1 VTTIAEH
8 VKERASRSADS
19 LETLAV
25 INEVLFGDEGF
36 RGNVSD
42 YYDPKNSFFNDVLDR
57 KLGIPITLSVL
68 YMEVARRAG
77 VPVFGVGMPGHF
89 LLKFYEVD
97 GRELFLDAYNS
108 GRLLSPEDCQ
118 EKLTEIYNGQIPLD
132 AKFLTPVGKRQIL
145 TRMLNNLRSI
155 YMTNRLLKKALAV
168 IDLILVIYPRSSD
181 DVKQRAMLRYQL
193 GFLHGAADELDEY
206 VKMAPE
212 DGESADNR
220 AYELEVA
227 DGRKSKVDS
236 IDNPGRERLGFVFS
250 DKIPMLRALKLL
262 MRNFVAKSELA
273 KRTVVADERSRPL
286 LVQYRAIVAT
296 RGRARALDD
305 R

>member
-1 VTTIAEH
+1 MVSPLAVEFAALVSPEIEDEQIDLLTTSLTIAKLEYPQLDVSMYRQKVSSIAET
-8 VKERASRSADS
+8 VKARVSRSDDS
-19 LETLAV
+19 LETLAI

-42 YYDPKNSFFNDVLDR
+42 YYDPKNFFFNDVLDR

-68 YMEVARRAG
+68 YIEVARRAG
-77 VPVFGVGMPGHF
+77 IPVFGVGMPGHF
-89 LLKFYEVD
+89 LLKFYEID

-168 IDLILVIYPRSSD
+168 IDLILVIYPRSAD

-212 DGESADNR
+212 A
-220 AYELEVA
+220 
-227 DGRKSKVDS
+227 
-236 IDNPGRERLGFVFS
+236 S
-250 DKIPMLRALKLL
+250 DAEEMKQTAMAIRRTIAL
-262 MRNFVAKSELA
+262 MN
-273 KRTVVADERSRPL
+273 
-286 LVQYRAIVAT
+286 
-296 RGRARALDD
+296 
-305 R
+305 

>member
-1 VTTIAEH
+1 MISLLAKEFAALVSPEIEDEQIDLLTSALTIAKLEYPDLEVSQYREQVTTLADR
-8 VKERASRSADS
+8 VKERASRSTDS
-19 LETLAV
+19 LEILGV
-25 INEVLFGDEGF
+25 INEVLYGDEGF

-89 LLKFYEVD
+89 LLKFYEID

-212 DGESADNR
+212 A
-220 AYELEVA
+220 
-227 DGRKSKVDS
+227 
-236 IDNPGRERLGFVFS
+236 S
-250 DKIPMLRALKLL
+250 D
-262 MRNFVAKSELA
+262 
-273 KRTVVADERSRPL
+273 ADEMK
-286 LVQYRAIVAT
+286 QTAMAIRRT
-296 RGRARALDD
+296 IALMN
-305 R
+305 

>member
-1 VTTIAEH
+1 MISLLAKEFAALVSPEIEDEQIDLLTSALTIAKLEYPELEVSQYRERVTTLADR
-8 VKERASRSADS
+8 VKERANRSTDS
-19 LETLAV
+19 LEILGV
-25 INEVLFGDEGF
+25 INEVLYGDEGF

-89 LLKFYEVD
+89 LLKFYEID

-108 GRLLSPEDCQ
+108 GHLLSPEDCQ

-212 DGESADNR
+212 A
-220 AYELEVA
+220 
-227 DGRKSKVDS
+227 
-236 IDNPGRERLGFVFS
+236 S
-250 DKIPMLRALKLL
+250 D
-262 MRNFVAKSELA
+262 
-273 KRTVVADERSRPL
+273 ADEMK
-286 LVQYRAIVAT
+286 QTAMAIRRT
-296 RGRARALDD
+296 IALMN
-305 R
+305 

>member
-1 VTTIAEH
+1 MISLLAKEFAALVSPEIEDEQIDLLTSALTIAKLEYPELEVSQYRERVTTLADR
-8 VKERASRSADS
+8 VKERANRSTDS
-19 LETLAV
+19 LEILGV
-25 INEVLFGDEGF
+25 INEVLYGDEGF
-36 RGNVSD
+36 RGNVGD

-89 LLKFYEVD
+89 LLKFYEID

-108 GRLLSPEDCQ
+108 GHLLSPEDCQ

-212 DGESADNR
+212 A
-220 AYELEVA
+220 
-227 DGRKSKVDS
+227 
-236 IDNPGRERLGFVFS
+236 S
-250 DKIPMLRALKLL
+250 D
-262 MRNFVAKSELA
+262 
-273 KRTVVADERSRPL
+273 ADEMK
-286 LVQYRAIVAT
+286 QTAMAIRRT
-296 RGRARALDD
+296 IALMN
-305 R
+305 

>member
-1 VTTIAEH
+1 MISSLAKEFAALVSPDIEDEQIDLLTSALTIAKLEYPELDVSVYRQRVTTIAEH

-212 DGESADNR
+212 A
-220 AYELEVA
+220 
-227 DGRKSKVDS
+227 
-236 IDNPGRERLGFVFS
+236 S
-250 DKIPMLRALKLL
+250 DAEEMKQTAMAIRRTIAL
-262 MRNFVAKSELA
+262 MN
-273 KRTVVADERSRPL
+273 
-286 LVQYRAIVAT
+286 
-296 RGRARALDD
+296 
-305 R
+305 

>member
-1 VTTIAEH
+1 MISPLAREFAALVSPEIEDEQIDLLTSSLTIAKLEYPELDVTAYRERVTAIAEH
-8 VKERASRSADS
+8 VKARVSRTDDS
-19 LETLAV
+19 LETLGI

-42 YYDPKNSFFNDVLDR
+42 YYDPKNSFFNEVLDR

-77 VPVFGVGMPGHF
+77 IPVFGVGMPGHF

-168 IDLILVIYPRSSD
+168 IDLILVIYPRSAD

-193 GFLHGAADELDEY
+193 GHLHGAADELDEY
-206 VKMAPE
+206 VKMAP
-212 DGESADNR
+212 DA
-220 AYELEVA
+220 
-227 DGRKSKVDS
+227 
-236 IDNPGRERLGFVFS
+236 S
-250 DKIPMLRALKLL
+250 D
-262 MRNFVAKSELA
+262 
-273 KRTVVADERSRPL
+273 ADEMK
-286 LVQYRAIVAT
+286 QTAMAIRRT
-296 RGRARALDD
+296 IALMN
-305 R
+305 

>member
-1 VTTIAEH
+1 MISLLAKEFAALVSPEIEDEQIDLLTSALTIAKLEYPELEVSQYRERVTTLADR
-8 VKERASRSADS
+8 VKERASRSTDS
-19 LETLAV
+19 LEILGV
-25 INEVLFGDEGF
+25 INEVLYGDEGF

-89 LLKFYEVD
+89 LLKFYEID

-108 GRLLSPEDCQ
+108 GHLLSPEDCQ

-212 DGESADNR
+212 A
-220 AYELEVA
+220 
-227 DGRKSKVDS
+227 
-236 IDNPGRERLGFVFS
+236 S
-250 DKIPMLRALKLL
+250 D
-262 MRNFVAKSELA
+262 
-273 KRTVVADERSRPL
+273 ADEMK
-286 LVQYRAIVAT
+286 QTAMAIRRT
-296 RGRARALDD
+296 IALMN
-305 R
+305 

>member
-1 VTTIAEH
+1 LLAKEFAALVSPEIEDEQIDLLTSALTIAKLEYPDLEVSQYREQVTTLADR
-8 VKERASRSADS
+8 VKERASRSTDS
-19 LETLAV
+19 LEILGV
-25 INEVLFGDEGF
+25 INEVLYGDEGF

-89 LLKFYEVD
+89 LLKFYEID

-212 DGESADNR
+212 A
-220 AYELEVA
+220 
-227 DGRKSKVDS
+227 
-236 IDNPGRERLGFVFS
+236 S
-250 DKIPMLRALKLL
+250 D
-262 MRNFVAKSELA
+262 
-273 KRTVVADERSRPL
+273 ADEMK
-286 LVQYRAIVAT
+286 QTAMAIRRT
-296 RGRARALDD
+296 IALMN
-305 R
+305 

>member
-1 VTTIAEH
+1 
-8 VKERASRSADS
+8 
-19 LETLAV
+19 
-25 INEVLFGDEGF
+25 
-36 RGNVSD
+36 
-42 YYDPKNSFFNDVLDR
+42 VLDR

-68 YMEVARRAG
+68 YMELARRAG

-89 LLKFYEVD
+89 LLKFYEID

-108 GRLLSPEDCQ
+108 GHLLSPEDCQ

-193 GFLHGAADELDEY
+193 GFLRGAADELDEY

-212 DGESADNR
+212 A
-220 AYELEVA
+220 
-227 DGRKSKVDS
+227 
-236 IDNPGRERLGFVFS
+236 S
-250 DKIPMLRALKLL
+250 D
-262 MRNFVAKSELA
+262 
-273 KRTVVADERSRPL
+273 ADEMK
-286 LVQYRAIVAT
+286 QTAMAIRRT
-296 RGRARALDD
+296 IALMN
-305 R
+305 

>member
-1 VTTIAEH
+1 MISLLAKEFAALVSPEIEDEQIDLLTSALTIAKLEYPELEVSQYRERVTTLADR
-8 VKERASRSADS
+8 VKERASRSTDS
-19 LETLAV
+19 LEVLGV
-25 INEVLFGDEGF
+25 INEVLYGDEGF

-89 LLKFYEVD
+89 LLKFYEID

-108 GRLLSPEDCQ
+108 GHLLSPEDCQ

-212 DGESADNR
+212 A
-220 AYELEVA
+220 
-227 DGRKSKVDS
+227 
-236 IDNPGRERLGFVFS
+236 S
-250 DKIPMLRALKLL
+250 D
-262 MRNFVAKSELA
+262 
-273 KRTVVADERSRPL
+273 ADEMK
-286 LVQYRAIVAT
+286 QTAMAIRRT
-296 RGRARALDD
+296 IALMN
-305 R
+305 

>member
-1 VTTIAEH
+1 MISLLAKEFAALVSPEIEDEQIDLLTSALTIAKLEYPELEVSQYRERVTTLADR
-8 VKERASRSADS
+8 VKERAIRSTDS
-19 LETLAV
+19 LEILGV
-25 INEVLFGDEGF
+25 INEVLYGDEGF
-36 RGNVSD
+36 RGNVTD

-89 LLKFYEVD
+89 LLKFYEID

-212 DGESADNR
+212 A
-220 AYELEVA
+220 
-227 DGRKSKVDS
+227 
-236 IDNPGRERLGFVFS
+236 S
-250 DKIPMLRALKLL
+250 D
-262 MRNFVAKSELA
+262 
-273 KRTVVADERSRPL
+273 ADEMK
-286 LVQYRAIVAT
+286 QTAMAIRRT
-296 RGRARALDD
+296 IALMN
-305 R
+305 

>member
-1 VTTIAEH
+1 MVSPMAKEFAALVSPEIEDEQIDLLTSALTIAKLEYPELDVAGYRERVTSIAEH
-8 VKERASRSADS
+8 VKSRIGRAAES
-19 LETLAV
+19 LETLAI

-118 EKLTEIYNGQIPLD
+118 ERLTEIYNGQIPLD

-155 YMTNRLLKKALAV
+155 YMTTRQLKKALAV
-168 IDLILVIYPRSSD
+168 IDLILVIYPRSAD

-193 GFLHGAADELDEY
+193 GYLHGAADELDEY

-212 DGESADNR
+212 A
-220 AYELEVA
+220 
-227 DGRKSKVDS
+227 
-236 IDNPGRERLGFVFS
+236 S
-250 DKIPMLRALKLL
+250 D
-262 MRNFVAKSELA
+262 
-273 KRTVVADERSRPL
+273 ADEMK
-286 LVQYRAIVAT
+286 QTAMAIRRT
-296 RGRARALDD
+296 IALMN
-305 R
+305 

>member
-1 VTTIAEH
+1 MVTPLAIEFAALVSPEIEDEQIDLLTSALTIAKLEYPKLDVIEYRQKVTSIAET
-8 VKERASRSADS
+8 VKARVSRSDDS
-19 LETLAV
+19 LETLGI

-168 IDLILVIYPRSSD
+168 IDLILVIYPRSAD

-212 DGESADNR
+212 A
-220 AYELEVA
+220 
-227 DGRKSKVDS
+227 
-236 IDNPGRERLGFVFS
+236 S
-250 DKIPMLRALKLL
+250 D
-262 MRNFVAKSELA
+262 
-273 KRTVVADERSRPL
+273 ADEMK
-286 LVQYRAIVAT
+286 QTAMAIRRT
-296 RGRARALDD
+296 IALMN
-305 R
+305 

>member
-1 VTTIAEH
+1 MVSPVVQEFAALVSPEIEDEQIDLLKASLTIAKLEYPELDVEDYRRRVGALADR
-8 VKERASRSADS
+8 VKARVGRLTDS
-19 LETLAV
+19 LETLSI

-36 RGNVSD
+36 KGNAGD

-77 VPVFGVGMPGHF
+77 IPVFGVGMPGHF

-132 AKFLTPVGKRQIL
+132 AKFLSPVSRRQIL

-193 GFLHGAADELDEY
+193 GHLHAAADDLDEY
-206 VKMAPE
+206 VKMVPE
-212 DGESADNR
+212 A
-220 AYELEVA
+220 
-227 DGRKSKVDS
+227 
-236 IDNPGRERLGFVFS
+236 S
-250 DKIPMLRALKLL
+250 DAEEMKQTATAIRRTIAL
-262 MRNFVAKSELA
+262 MN
-273 KRTVVADERSRPL
+273 
-286 LVQYRAIVAT
+286 
-296 RGRARALDD
+296 
-305 R
+305 

>member
-1 VTTIAEH
+1 MISLLAKEFAALVSPEIEDEQIDLLTSALTIAKLEYPELEVSQYRERVTTLADR
-8 VKERASRSADS
+8 VKERANRSTDS
-19 LETLAV
+19 LEILGV
-25 INEVLFGDEGF
+25 INEVLYGDEGF
-36 RGNVSD
+36 RGNVGD

-57 KLGIPITLSVL
+57 KPGIPITLSVL

-89 LLKFYEVD
+89 LLKFYEID

-108 GRLLSPEDCQ
+108 GHLLSPEDCQ

-212 DGESADNR
+212 A
-220 AYELEVA
+220 
-227 DGRKSKVDS
+227 
-236 IDNPGRERLGFVFS
+236 S
-250 DKIPMLRALKLL
+250 D
-262 MRNFVAKSELA
+262 
-273 KRTVVADERSRPL
+273 ADEMK
-286 LVQYRAIVAT
+286 QTAMAIRRT
-296 RGRARALDD
+296 IALMN
-305 R
+305 

>member
-1 VTTIAEH
+1 MISLLAKEFAALVSPDIEDEQIDLLTSALTIAKLEYPELEVSQYRERVTTLADR
-8 VKERASRSADS
+8 VKDRASRSTDS
-19 LETLAV
+19 LEILSV
-25 INEVLFGDEGF
+25 INEVLYGDEGF

-89 LLKFYEVD
+89 LLKFYEID

-108 GRLLSPEDCQ
+108 GHLLSPEDCQ

-212 DGESADNR
+212 A
-220 AYELEVA
+220 
-227 DGRKSKVDS
+227 
-236 IDNPGRERLGFVFS
+236 S
-250 DKIPMLRALKLL
+250 D
-262 MRNFVAKSELA
+262 
-273 KRTVVADERSRPL
+273 ADEMK
-286 LVQYRAIVAT
+286 QTAMAIRRT
-296 RGRARALDD
+296 IALMN
-305 R
+305 

>member
-1 VTTIAEH
+1 MISLLAKEFAALVSPEIEDEQIDLLTSALTIAKLEYPDLEVSQYREQVTTLADR
-8 VKERASRSADS
+8 VKERASRSTDS
-19 LETLAV
+19 LEILGV
-25 INEVLFGDEGF
+25 INEVLYGDEGF

-89 LLKFYEVD
+89 LLKFYEID

-145 TRMLNNLRSI
+145 TRMLNNL
-155 YMTNRLLKKALAV
+155 LKKALAV

-212 DGESADNR
+212 A
-220 AYELEVA
+220 
-227 DGRKSKVDS
+227 
-236 IDNPGRERLGFVFS
+236 S
-250 DKIPMLRALKLL
+250 D
-262 MRNFVAKSELA
+262 
-273 KRTVVADERSRPL
+273 ADEMK
-286 LVQYRAIVAT
+286 QTAMAIRRT
-296 RGRARALDD
+296 IALMN
-305 R
+305 

>member
-1 VTTIAEH
+1 MVSPLAVEFAALVSPEIEDEQIDLLTTSLTIAKLEYPQLDVSMYRQKVSSIAET
-8 VKERASRSADS
+8 VKARVNRSDDS
-19 LETLAV
+19 LETLAI

-68 YMEVARRAG
+68 YIEVARRAG

-89 LLKFYEVD
+89 LLKFYEID

-168 IDLILVIYPRSSD
+168 IDLILVIYPRSAD

-212 DGESADNR
+212 A
-220 AYELEVA
+220 
-227 DGRKSKVDS
+227 
-236 IDNPGRERLGFVFS
+236 S
-250 DKIPMLRALKLL
+250 DAEEMKQTAMAIRRTIAL
-262 MRNFVAKSELA
+262 MN
-273 KRTVVADERSRPL
+273 
-286 LVQYRAIVAT
+286 
-296 RGRARALDD
+296 
-305 R
+305 

>member
-1 VTTIAEH
+1 MVSPLAIEFAALVSPEIEDEQIDLLTSALTIAKLEYPKLDVIEYRQKVTSIAET
-8 VKERASRSADS
+8 VKARVSRSDDS
-19 LETLAV
+19 LETLGI

-168 IDLILVIYPRSSD
+168 IDLILVIYPRSAD

-212 DGESADNR
+212 A
-220 AYELEVA
+220 
-227 DGRKSKVDS
+227 
-236 IDNPGRERLGFVFS
+236 S
-250 DKIPMLRALKLL
+250 D
-262 MRNFVAKSELA
+262 
-273 KRTVVADERSRPL
+273 ADEMK
-286 LVQYRAIVAT
+286 QTAMAIRRT
-296 RGRARALDD
+296 IALMN
-305 R
+305 

>member
-1 VTTIAEH
+1 MISALAKEFAALVSPEIEDEQIDLLTSALTIAKLEYPELNVAQYRQRVTTIAEH

-19 LETLAV
+19 LETLAI

-89 LLKFYEVD
+89 LLKFYEID

-206 VKMAPE
+206 VKMAP
-212 DGESADNR
+212 DA
-220 AYELEVA
+220 
-227 DGRKSKVDS
+227 
-236 IDNPGRERLGFVFS
+236 S
-250 DKIPMLRALKLL
+250 DAEEMKQTAMAIRRTIAL
-262 MRNFVAKSELA
+262 MN
-273 KRTVVADERSRPL
+273 
-286 LVQYRAIVAT
+286 
-296 RGRARALDD
+296 
-305 R
+305 

>member
-1 VTTIAEH
+1 MISSLAKEFAALVSPDIEDEQIDLLTSALTIAKLEYPELDVSMYRQRVTTIAEH
-8 VKERASRSADS
+8 VKERVSRSADS
-19 LETLAV
+19 LETLGI
-25 INEVLFGDEGF
+25 INEVLFSDEGF
-36 RGNVSD
+36 RGNVND

-89 LLKFYEVD
+89 LLKFYEID
-97 GRELFLDAYNS
+97 GKELFLDAYNS

-212 DGESADNR
+212 A
-220 AYELEVA
+220 
-227 DGRKSKVDS
+227 
-236 IDNPGRERLGFVFS
+236 S
-250 DKIPMLRALKLL
+250 DAEEMKQTAMAIRRTIAL
-262 MRNFVAKSELA
+262 MN
-273 KRTVVADERSRPL
+273 
-286 LVQYRAIVAT
+286 
-296 RGRARALDD
+296 
-305 R
+305 

>member
-1 VTTIAEH
+1 MVTPLAIEFAALVSPEIEDEQIDLLTSALTIAKLEYPELEVSQYRERVTTLADR
-8 VKERASRSADS
+8 VKERASRSTDS
-19 LETLAV
+19 LEILGV
-25 INEVLFGDEGF
+25 INEVLYGDEGF

-89 LLKFYEVD
+89 LLKFYEID

-212 DGESADNR
+212 A
-220 AYELEVA
+220 
-227 DGRKSKVDS
+227 
-236 IDNPGRERLGFVFS
+236 S
-250 DKIPMLRALKLL
+250 D
-262 MRNFVAKSELA
+262 
-273 KRTVVADERSRPL
+273 ADEMK
-286 LVQYRAIVAT
+286 QTAMAIRRT
-296 RGRARALDD
+296 IALMN
-305 R
+305 